1 MTISII
7 VAVAKNG
14 VIGGDNTLLWR
25 LSEDLK
31 LFRTRTTGHAII
43 MGRKTFDS
51 IGKALPNRLNIV
63 ISRST
68 SLEIPGCHVVSSM
81 KKAIEVAQEH
91 DLAEEIF
98 IIGGEKIY
106 KLAEEYTTKL
116 YLTQVDLSPE
126 GDAYFDFSVYN
137 NWKETNRQ
145 DFFKSEVNEAAFSVI
160 TYEK

>member
-31 LFRTRTTGHAII
+31 LFKARTSGHAII

-51 IGKALPNRLNIV
+51 IGKALPNRLNII
-63 ISRST
+63 ISRNVK
-68 SLEIPGCHVVSSM
+68 LEIPGCHVVNSIE
-81 KKAIEVAQEH
+81 KAIAIADQH
-91 DLAEEIF
+91 QPNKEIF

-106 KLAEEYTTKL
+106 TLASAHANKL
-116 YLTQVDLSPE
+116 YLTKVDLSPA
-126 GDAYFDFSVYN
+126 GDAYFDFTPYI
-137 NWKETNRQ
+137 NWKEIEKLE
-145 DFFKSEVNEAAFSVI
+145 FKKSEVNEADFSVI

>member
-31 LFRTRTTGHAII
+31 LFKARTTGHAII

-51 IGKALPNRLNIV
+51 IGRALPNRVNIV
-63 ISRST
+63 ISRNAE
-68 SLEIPGCHVVSSM
+68 LEIPGCHVVKNM
-81 KKAIEVAQEH
+81 ETAIAIAKQNS
-91 DLAEEIF
+91 DKEEIF

-106 KLAEEYTTKL
+106 KLAEQYATKL
-116 YLTQVDLSPE
+116 YLTQVDLSPS
-126 GDAYFDFSVYN
+126 GDAYFDFTAYQDWN
-137 NWKETNRQ
+137 ETARQ
-145 DFFKSEVNEAAFSVI
+145 DFHKSEVNEADFSVI